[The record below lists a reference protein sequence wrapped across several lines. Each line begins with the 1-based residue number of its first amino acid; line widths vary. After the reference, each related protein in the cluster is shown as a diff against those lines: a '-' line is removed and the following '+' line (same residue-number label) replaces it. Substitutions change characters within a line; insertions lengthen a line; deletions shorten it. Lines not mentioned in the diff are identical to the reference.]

1 MLVGCFVA
9 CFSSFSFSSS
19 SSPSSFSCWLL
30 ACALALALARLKKK
44 AVAEAAGLLSAELAG
59 SECGRGY
66 SLGGDICFRH
76 LLIKFSSLLRN
87 DCFICPG
94 ASSQSQLK
102 LDSSRRAVGRMFF
115 CGSRCRSPVQ
125 EEVIRM
131 KRFLVAVVAKLL
143 KVYFSYLQF
152 LFIFHLPP
160 QSCDCRETRRMRRSS
175 WVDSMKI

>member
-1 MLVGCFVA
+1 MCVGWLLRCLLLLLFLVLVPVLILVLTFGL
-9 CFSSFSFSSS
+9 CFSSGSGS
-19 SSPSSFSCWLL
+19 
-30 ACALALALARLKKK
+30 AQAQAQAQ
-44 AVAEAAGLLSAELAG
+44 AEAAGLLSAELAG

-66 SLGGDICFRH
+66 SLRGDICFRH

-143 KVYFSYLQF
+143 KVYFPYSQF

-160 QSCDCRETRRMRRSS
+160 QSCDCRETRRLRRSS
-175 WVDSMKI
+175 

>member
-1 MLVGCFVA
+1 MLRCLLPLLLLLFLVPVLMLVLTFGL
-9 CFSSFSFSSS
+9 CFSSGSGS
-19 SSPSSFSCWLL
+19 
-30 ACALALALARLKKK
+30 AQAQ

-66 SLGGDICFRH
+66 SLGDDICFRH

-143 KVYFSYLQF
+143 KVYFSYSQF

-175 WVDSMKI
+175 